1 MSAALRSV
9 DVWAFQERL
18 TRRLA
23 AWAFVS
29 LLSGLGMLLLRLPFW
44 TGMAFQFLGWAAVN
58 LGIAWIGAWA
68 ARRRKAGLSAEQ
80 VISTQPQER
89 RKLER
94 ILWINT
100 GLDVLY
106 MLGGVLVAVFL
117 AGRGPQWI
125 GTGIGILLQGTF
137 LFFFDWIHALTLRKS
152 A

>member
-1 MSAALRSV
+1 MSGEIRHGS
-9 DVWAFQERL
+9 VWAFQERL

-23 AWAFVS
+23 VWAFVS
-29 LLSGLGMLLLRLPFW
+29 LLIGLGMLVLRLPFW

-58 LGIAWIGAWA
+58 QGIAWIGASA
-68 ARRRKAGLSAEQ
+68 TRRRKAGLSAEQ
-80 VISTQPQER
+80 VISAQPQEA

-106 MLGGVLVAVFL
+106 MLGGVLVAVLL
-117 AGRGPQWI
+117 AARGPQWI

-137 LFFFDWIHALTLRKS
+137 LCFFDWIHVLSLRKLN
-152 A
+152 